1 MAASRKRTVSRQ
13 LFDVPVEETY
23 ADSNLSENG
32 EHQHKFMKISN
43 KVLMFVENFSR
54 TTTVHGLVYLMN
66 RGLHY
71 TER

>member
-1 MAASRKRTVSRQ
+1 MAAARKRTGSLQ
-13 LFDVPVEETY
+13 LFTVPEEETY
-23 ADSNLSENG
+23 ADSKHSAND
-32 EHQHKFMKISN
+32 EHQHKFVKISN

-66 RGLHY
+66 RGLHF